1 MAKVEVARSFY
12 LLSVE
17 RRDGVVALSRYD
29 WRLQNRSLPQLL
41 ELSRAIKA
49 KPLYAVHVK
58 LKKEEFVPFIGNY
71 RGFEGSS
78 YA

>member
-1 MAKVEVARSFY
+1 MAEVQVARSFY

-17 RRDGVVALSRYD
+17 RRDGAVALSRYD
-29 WRLQNRSLPQLL
+29 WLQNRSLPQLL
-41 ELSRAIKA
+41 ELSKSIKA

-71 RGFEGSS
+71 RGSEGLP
-78 YA
+78 YD